1 MGGAPSFI
9 RRETMAKKEPAII
22 KRDSK
27 ENWMKSKYVP
37 KENVI
42 IIMDNIDHTISLMI
56 GDGETEVNKLPDLLK
71 DKVFG
76 AKASVDDDVLVL

>member
-1 MGGAPSFI
+1 
-9 RRETMAKKEPAII
+9 MAKKEPAII

-42 IIMDNIDHTISLMI
+42 IIMDNIDRTISLMI

-71 DKVFG
+71 GEVFG
-76 AKASVDDDVLVL
+76 AKALVDNDGVLIL

>member
-1 MGGAPSFI
+1 
-9 RRETMAKKEPAII
+9 MAKKEPAII

-27 ENWMKSKYVP
+27 ENWMKSKYIP

-42 IIMDNIDHTISLMI
+42 IIMDNIDCTISLMI
-56 GDGETEVNKLPDLLK
+56 GDGETEVSKLPDLLK

-76 AKASVDDDVLVL
+76 VKASVDDDVLVL